1 MWDGGRDDNKTRTK
15 NVLDNLNSAID
26 DLAKIMREKITNNEI
41 EEYKSL
47 KVVYDKLKG
56 TV

>member
-1 MWDGGRDDNKTRTK
+1 MVDEMTIKQELQ

-41 EEYKSL
+41 EEYKRL